1 MTLVITDAP
10 KLMQISNLYQ
20 LLASALSRHET
31 LHSST
36 TELNFLSLLPL
47 HTASLPFPLPKRV
60 FYSGISFKLASFTEV
75 S

>member
-20 LLASALSRHET
+20 PLASALSRHET

-36 TELNFLSLLPL
+36 TELNFLSLALT
-47 HTASLPFPLPKRV
+47 HCFAPFSSP
-60 FYSGISFKLASFTEV
+60 
-75 S
+75 